1 MNPVTGFTFQMAPI
15 HSVIMLQMPDH
26 GLNRLAALQQ
36 PLFRFVQSPFFA
48 AMVDL
53 NARIIVIDAAI
64 PEVDIH
70 RARFDSAVLK
80 QDRCLFQLLG
90 KRVPIKRIS
99 AERSR

>member
-1 MNPVTGFTFQMAPI
+1 MAPI

-64 PEVDIH
+64 PEVDKKWLHSLGQFFFGINKVT
-70 RARFDSAVLK
+70 ALRFQAAIAAPVLVK
-80 QDRCLFQLLG
+80 
-90 KRVPIKRIS
+90 
-99 AERSR
+99 